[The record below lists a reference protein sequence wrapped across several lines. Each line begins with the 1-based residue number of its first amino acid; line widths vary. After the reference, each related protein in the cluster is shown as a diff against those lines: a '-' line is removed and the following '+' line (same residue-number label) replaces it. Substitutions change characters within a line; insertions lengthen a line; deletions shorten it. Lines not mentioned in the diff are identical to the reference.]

1 MTQKIWRISA
11 LCTVKTLRAKNPS
24 IFFGHF
30 LEIDDFI
37 NSFWL
42 NQTFS
47 CLKFSYSSTTEKNS
61 KCLGLFSNGVGV
73 GRREGCMIEWCI
85 SSIFLAP
92 KTFMVRMTIFKPLL
106 LLMGRSKVYYIFE
119 TFPEGFKILLFVS
132 FYKLLY

>member
-1 MTQKIWRISA
+1 MNLWNHQFPKNDPKNLKDFCPMYCKNSQGR
-11 LCTVKTLRAKNPS
+11 NPS
-24 IFFGHF
+24 NFLGHF

-42 NQTFS
+42 NMTFS
-47 CLKFSYSSTTEKNS
+47 CLKFSYSSMTEKNC

-106 LLMGRSKVYYIFE
+106 LPMGRSKLYYIFK
-119 TFPEGFKILLFVS
+119 TFSVGL
-132 FYKLLY
+132 